1 MIKEIIVTPEHEA
14 IEDAADFIGIE
25 PESMAAAIGLY
36 KNHTRSV
43 LTTVPDEAIVKRVA
57 KLFFEKKREL
67 DGVGGTWDNLHE
79 SRKHEWLEPAK
90 AAIAAMG
97 QHGGRDASAI
107 SSNLLSKS
115 METAEMLAG
124 GIQPSN
130 SRKEPPMTS
139 NEECEAFEKWLTE
152 PLPLSDFANRLG
164 QESYRN
170 CWEAA
175 RAHSQGRLKDALAR
189 IEKLE
194 SALRAL
200 RLGDITINQALT
212 IDEALDD
219 ALTNN
224 KTERE

>member
-1 MIKEIIVTPEHEA
+1 
-14 IEDAADFIGIE
+14 
-25 PESMAAAIGLY
+25 
-36 KNHTRSV
+36 
-43 LTTVPDEAIVKRVA
+43 
-57 KLFFEKKREL
+57 
-67 DGVGGTWDNLHE
+67 
-79 SRKHEWLEPAK
+79 
-90 AAIAAMG
+90 
-97 QHGGRDASAI
+97 
-107 SSNLLSKS
+107 
-115 METAEMLAG
+115 
-124 GIQPSN
+124 
-130 SRKEPPMTS
+130 MTS

-152 PLPLSDFANRLG
+152 PLPLSDFANRFG

-170 CWEAA
+170 CWETA